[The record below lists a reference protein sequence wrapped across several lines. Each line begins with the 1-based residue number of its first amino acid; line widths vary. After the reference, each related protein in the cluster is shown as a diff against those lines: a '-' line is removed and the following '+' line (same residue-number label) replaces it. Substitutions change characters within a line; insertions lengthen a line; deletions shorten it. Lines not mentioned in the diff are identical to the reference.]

1 MKADERTRTVNL
13 LITNQL
19 LCQLSHI
26 GALNLIACR
35 SKTSFSRSR
44 CNRLCNENINL
55 TSMQAFVR
63 LMFPSCTQSLF
74 RENWATSAYEFLSDS
89 KGIWTP
95 VTAVKG
101 RCLNRLTMEPCF
113 LFLSLFVF
121 FLFPVFRTCFL
132 MQKSSPSRARTYNP
146 SVNSRV
152 LYHWAIEDYSF
163 SLRWNCYSFW
173 SYTQNHTLKSFIRRD
188 NSSFLPSWISPRP
201 ISISQLHVLPHFHLW
216 PINLVVFKGS

>member
-1 MKADERTRTVNL
+1 MGREGFEPSKALPADLQSVPFGHSGICPFFLGKPDFIYHCLLKADERTRTVNL

-74 RENWATSAYEFLSDS
+74 RENWATSACCNRIKPQKSHFHYLNDS
-89 KGIWTP
+89 KGI
-95 VTAVKG
+95 
-101 RCLNRLTMEPCF
+101 
-113 LFLSLFVF
+113 
-121 FLFPVFRTCFL
+121 
-132 MQKSSPSRARTYNP
+132 
-146 SVNSRV
+146 
-152 LYHWAIEDYSF
+152 
-163 SLRWNCYSFW
+163 
-173 SYTQNHTLKSFIRRD
+173 
-188 NSSFLPSWISPRP
+188 
-201 ISISQLHVLPHFHLW
+201 
-216 PINLVVFKGS
+216 